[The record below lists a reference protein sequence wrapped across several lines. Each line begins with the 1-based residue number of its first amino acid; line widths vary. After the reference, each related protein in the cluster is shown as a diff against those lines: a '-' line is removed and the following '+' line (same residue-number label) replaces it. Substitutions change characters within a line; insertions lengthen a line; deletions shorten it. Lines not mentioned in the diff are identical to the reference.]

1 MATAISVDQATGGL
15 PTRRGTRVQLR
26 GLRRSF
32 GDVHALS
39 GMDLDIAPG
48 ELVVLL
54 GPSGCGKTTALRV
67 LAGLEDADAGEVL
80 VDGRNISGVPTSKRD
95 MGMVFQAYS
104 LFPHMTA
111 RDNVA
116 FGLRLRGQGGRERRE
131 RAEQYLRLVGLND
144 HADRFAHELSGGQQQ
159 RVALARA
166 LAIAPTVLL
175 LDEPLS
181 ALDAKVR
188 VQLRDEIRR
197 IQLEVG
203 TTTLFVTH
211 DQEEA
216 LAVADRVGVM
226 RDGQI
231 EQIGAPE
238 EIYARPRSAFVAN
251 FIGLTN
257 RLPGLAD
264 GETVT
269 VLGSRVP
276 LLPGSAGP
284 GPVHA
289 LVRPEA
295 IRLAARTDGSGRDGA
310 GRSASDPGA
319 PGTATVV
326 ATSFLGAHGRVQA
339 RLADGTL
346 LIAQLPVE
354 QIAALRVGDR
364 IEVSVAPTP
373 VLTDTPVRTD
383 IPVRTDTPPAGGQ

>member
-1 MATAISVDQATGGL
+1 MTTTEA
-15 PTRRGTRVQLR
+15 PTKAGVQVELR

-32 GDVHALS
+32 GDVHALD
-39 GMDLDIAPG
+39 GMSLDMTPG

-67 LAGLEDADAGEVL
+67 LAGLEDADAGQV
-80 VDGRNISGVPTSKRD
+80 VVGGKDISSVATSKRD

-111 RDNVA
+111 RENVA
-116 FGLRLRGQGGRERRE
+116 FGLQLRGLGAAARNK
-131 RAEQYLRLVGLND
+131 RAGEYLELVGLDN
-144 HADRFAHELSGGQQQ
+144 HADRYAHQMSGGQQQ

-166 LAIAPTVLL
+166 LAIQPKVLL

-226 RDGQI
+226 RAGKI
-231 EQIGAPE
+231 EQIDKPDIIYSAPKT
-238 EIYARPRSAFVAN
+238 AFVAG

-257 RLPGLAD
+257 KVAGSASS
-264 GETVT
+264 GTVSL
-269 VLGSRVP
+269 LGSTVP
-276 LLPGSAGP
+276 LLPGSPESGA
-284 GPVHA
+284 VTA

-295 IRLAARTDGSGRDGA
+295 LRFTPVSSGNGL
-310 GRSASDPGA
+310 
-319 PGTATVV
+319 GTATVV

-346 LIAQLPVE
+346 LLAQMSVGE
-354 QIAALRVGDR
+354 TVALQPGEVVD
-364 IEVSVAPTP
+364 VSVAPSP
-373 VLTDTPVRTD
+373 VLATT
-383 IPVRTDTPPAGGQ
+383 